1 MSEPLI
7 VIGNGMAAAR
17 LVDELARRALGRYAV
32 AVIGEEPR
40 LAYNRVLLSALLAD
54 EVGFDDIELRPAR
67 WWRDRGVTL
76 RYGVRAT
83 AVDAAARNVTLAGGT
98 RLSFSKLVFATGSQ
112 PIKPDIPGMDLP
124 GVLTFRDVDD
134 VNAIAASKAAGT
146 RVVVIGGGLLGL
158 EAAYGLAKAGARVTL
173 LHLMDRLMER
183 QLDHRAALMLQRAV
197 EARGIAV
204 RLQAQTARIAGNG
217 KVEGVELRD
226 GTTIAADAVVVAVGI
241 RANAALA
248 RTAGLEVGRG
258 IVVDDHLETNAAGV
272 HAIGECAEHRGCCYG
287 LVEPAYEQA
296 QLLARRLA
304 GERASYPGSVLATNL
319 KVSGVN
325 VFSAG
330 DFLGATAEAEE
341 IVLSDPAAGVYK
353 KLVIADGRLV
363 GAVLFGDTA
372 DGLWYLDLIR
382 TGSPVARLRD
392 DLVFGRAL
400 ATRTAA

>member
-1 MSEPLI
+1 
-7 VIGNGMAAAR
+7 
-17 LVDELARRALGRYAV
+17 
-32 AVIGEEPR
+32 
-40 LAYNRVLLSALLAD
+40 
-54 EVGFDDIELRPAR
+54 
-67 WWRDRGVTL
+67 
-76 RYGVRAT
+76 
-83 AVDAAARNVTLAGGT
+83 
-98 RLSFSKLVFATGSQ
+98 
-112 PIKPDIPGMDLP
+112 
-124 GVLTFRDVDD
+124 
-134 VNAIAASKAAGT
+134 
-146 RVVVIGGGLLGL
+146 
-158 EAAYGLAKAGARVTL
+158 
-173 LHLMDRLMER
+173 MER

-217 KVEGVELRD
+217 KVEAVELRD

-248 RTAGLEVGRG
+248 RTAGIEVGRG

-353 KLVIADGRLV
+353 KLVIAHGRLV